1 MPRTLVRAPA
11 HDRKRSL
18 GFLAV
23 AWMEYFVV
31 HGPGDVQGQPIV
43 HGDEYTGFAV
53 DAYALDERGRRL
65 YDSAFLSRPKGCN
78 KSGLGAEF
86 ALFEA
91 LGPCRFDGFAE
102 GGEVYEDPWGLG
114 FRYVYAAGEP
124 MGRPVKV
131 PFIRV
136 MATEEDQAG
145 NVYDTIFLNLTDD
158 DALLSHIPGL
168 GAFEARVLL
177 PGGGEIVPS
186 TTASAS
192 KDGGKETFVV
202 FDETH
207 LYTTSKL
214 KLMYNTVTRN
224 LRKRKKIAETW
235 FLETTTMFA
244 QGEQSVAEDT
254 YDYAAKLEERADD
267 GSPKYKRLRPRLL
280 YDHRWG
286 ECEDLS
292 REEQLRAA
300 ILEAFGE
307 AIEWNDVDG
316 IIDEFYDPRKDPDDS
331 RRYFLNAR
339 RSAANAWMDAAAWG
353 ARGDASIVVADGERI
368 TLGFDGSIRDDS
380 TALVGCRVS
389 DGHLFL
395 IDCWQ
400 KPRGPEGKDWQV
412 NRPAVKATVAA
423 AMERWDVVGFYCDPA
438 HWQDTIDTWTQAYG
452 KRMRVKASGPNPL
465 EWWTNRPTAIVAA
478 LKRLHDAITT
488 GAITHDGSSVLTT
501 HVLNARRKTDGRA
514 GIEIRK
520 EYPKSP
526 NKIDAAMAATLAYEC
541 RGDAVKA
548 GLARPK
554 KKRTA
559 RGF

>member
-244 QGEQSVAEDT
+244 
-254 YDYAAKLEERADD
+254 
-267 GSPKYKRLRPRLL
+267 
-280 YDHRWG
+280 H
-286 ECEDLS
+286 
-292 REEQLRAA
+292 
-300 ILEAFGE
+300 GE
-307 AIEWNDVDG
+307 A
-316 IIDEFYDPRKDPDDS
+316 R
-331 RRYFLNAR
+331 
-339 RSAANAWMDAAAWG
+339 G
-353 ARGDASIVVADGERI
+353 ARGRRVAE
-368 TLGFDGSIRDDS
+368 
-380 TALVGCRVS
+380 V
-389 DGHLFL
+389 
-395 IDCWQ
+395 Q
-400 KPRGPEGKDWQV
+400 
-412 NRPAVKATVAA
+412 AA
-423 AMERWDVVGFYCDPA
+423 AAAAAVRP
-438 HWQDTIDTWTQAYG
+438 
-452 KRMRVKASGPNPL
+452 PL
-465 EWWTNRPTAIVAA
+465 
-478 LKRLHDAITT
+478 
-488 GAITHDGSSVLTT
+488 G
-501 HVLNARRKTDGRA
+501 
-514 GIEIRK
+514 
-520 EYPKSP
+520 
-526 NKIDAAMAATLAYEC
+526 
-541 RGDAVKA
+541 
-548 GLARPK
+548 
-554 KKRTA
+554 
-559 RGF
+559 